1 MRYFAPARLFLII
14 NFISSTSVLA
24 LDKTIGYVVAV
35 IMILGFVLLAITS
48 LAAAFVP
55 ECPFYSPF
63 STVVELVFKCFRK
76 LFPWKSG
83 HRLWLP
89 IALSLGT
96 GAAVA
101 SATLKYSEN
110 MFPLVFIPLTIT
122 FSYAAMD
129 EDEED
134 KDNLKRRRPQ
144 KYSLPHFALGGFVL
158 IGSILA
164 AAGYFTGTQEIFIIL
179 YVIGMSILF
188 IGGGV
193 ARYLAKSSKK
203 TRVIDAMAWLL
214 NSEST
219 PSKIEPLLQRIGQVT
234 FDKGDENGYSHY
246 RARLLES
253 LMPLLSSLITSPR
266 TKLLHDPS
274 QLKDLEIYVSF
285 LAHLSDFE
293 DDRFR
298 DWKFLKHL
306 GEDAKSHPV
315 LEDTL
320 RKKLVELIK
329 YSRSDDLTAAA
340 GVVLS
345 KFGFDENG
353 KKFKNGEKFKNE
365 EKFKLPKL
373 FQFSRDVSD
382 TSSITTLTEL
392 EPGPPFNGANL
403 KRQSRRKK
411 GYNMLNAV

>member
-1 MRYFAPARLFLII
+1 
-14 NFISSTSVLA
+14 
-24 LDKTIGYVVAV
+24 
-35 IMILGFVLLAITS
+35 MILGFVLLAITS

-234 FDKGDENGYSHY
+234 FDKGDEDGYSHY

-266 TKLLHDPS
+266 TKKLYDHS
-274 QLKDLEIYVSF
+274 QLKDLEIYVSS
-285 LAHLSDFE
+285 LAQLSDFKH
-293 DDRFR
+293 DHFW
-298 DWKFLKHL
+298 DWDFLKNL
-306 GEDAKSHPV
+306 REDAKSHPV

-329 YSRSDDLTAAA
+329 DSRSDDLRAAA
-340 GVVLS
+340 SVVLYN
-345 KFGFDENG
+345 FGFNENG
-353 KKFKNGEKFKNE
+353 KNLTSTKVAI
-365 EKFKLPKL
+365 
-373 FQFSRDVSD
+373 DVSD
-382 TSSITTLTEL
+382 ASSMTTLTEL
-392 EPGPPFNGANL
+392 EPGYPFNGANL
-403 KRQSRRKK
+403 KRHSRRKK
-411 GYNMLNAV
+411 GYNMLNWNAV